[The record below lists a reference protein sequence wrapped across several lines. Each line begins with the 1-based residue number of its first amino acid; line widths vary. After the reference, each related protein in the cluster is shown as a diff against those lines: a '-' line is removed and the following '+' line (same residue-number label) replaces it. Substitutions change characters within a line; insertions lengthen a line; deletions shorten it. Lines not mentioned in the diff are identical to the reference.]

1 MLMRTVM
8 MYARP
13 VLIGAGILA
22 LLFYLLMIYA
32 LMAAASMEDRA
43 LEEYEWADQARAI
56 QEWKNKRKARKQR

>member
-13 VLIGAGILA
+13 VLIGAGILVF
-22 LLFYLLMIYA
+22 LFYLLMIYA

-56 QEWKNKRKARKQR
+56 EEWKNKRKARQAR

>member
-32 LMAAASMEDRA
+32 LLAAASMEDRA

-56 QEWKNKRKARKQR
+56 AEWKAKRKAR

>member
-1 MLMRTVM
+1 MLLRTVM

-13 VLIGAGILA
+13 VLIGAGILVF
-22 LLFYLLMIYA
+22 LFYLLMIYA

-56 QEWKNKRKARKQR
+56 EEWKNKRKARQAR

>member
-56 QEWKNKRKARKQR
+56 AEWKAKRKAR

>member
-56 QEWKNKRKARKQR
+56 EEWKNKRKARQAR